1 MAKLIAVCGIDCAEC
16 PARTAWLTDDDALR
30 QKTAVEWSKAYKS
43 DIKPADINCT
53 GCTTAEG
60 PHISHCESMCEIR
73 KCGQTRKVANC
84 AACPD
89 YACDKLEGVF
99 KMVPE
104 ARKTLDSLRK

>member
-1 MAKLIAVCGIDCAEC
+1 
-16 PARTAWLTDDDALR
+16 
-30 QKTAVEWSKAYKS
+30 
-43 DIKPADINCT
+43 
-53 GCTTAEG
+53 
-60 PHISHCESMCEIR
+60 MCEIR